1 MKEKFNFDKIKDE
14 KTIVGGLAN
23 GEYGA
28 ILTGFD
34 VNPDRNGDAN
44 YQFELTLVDYE
55 GVTRKYNTSKRS
67 KYKEVVSDIG
77 IQLGFESHLQDNDV
91 AILTKATEKPFSI
104 WINDSYI
111 NFHDFVT
118 AQKEK
123 YSEIVE
129 EEPEI

>member
-34 VNPDRNGDAN
+34 VKPDKNGNSN

-55 GVTRKYNTSKRS
+55 GVTRKYNTSNYS
-67 KYKEVVSDIG
+67 QYKSVVSNIG
-77 IQLGFESHLQDNDV
+77 VQLGFESHLQDSDV

-104 WINDSYI
+104 WINDSYT
-111 NFHDFVT
+111 NFHDFVI

-123 YSEIVE
+123 YAEIVE